1 MNYLKNK
8 KILAV
13 AGLVIVLFVAGV
25 AVFISKQ
32 TNKPVASDSMV
43 AEESLPTLSPEEI
56 GMVVSVRADKK
67 AIMFELKKAQNIKHV
82 DYEIRYTHDVDG
94 ERVSEGLLGEMNISD
109 DGITKTDFRPF
120 GTCSSGVCRYDK
132 DVADVKLVLK
142 VEMKDGK
149 IYQVEKP
156 VTL

>member
-13 AGLVIVLFVAGV
+13 VGVVVVLFVAGV
-25 AVFISKQ
+25 AVFISRQ
-32 TNKPVASDSMV
+32 SRQAIVSDSMV
-43 AEESLPTLSPEEI
+43 AEESLPSLSADQI
-56 GMVVSVRADKK
+56 GMVVTVRSDKK
-67 AIMFELKKAQNIKHV
+67 AIMFELKKAQNIKHI

-94 ERVSEGLLGEMNISD
+94 ERVSEGLLGEMNIAG

-132 DVADVKLVLK
+132 AIADVKIVLK
-142 VEMKDGK
+142 VETKDGK
-149 IYQVEKP
+149 TYQVEKP